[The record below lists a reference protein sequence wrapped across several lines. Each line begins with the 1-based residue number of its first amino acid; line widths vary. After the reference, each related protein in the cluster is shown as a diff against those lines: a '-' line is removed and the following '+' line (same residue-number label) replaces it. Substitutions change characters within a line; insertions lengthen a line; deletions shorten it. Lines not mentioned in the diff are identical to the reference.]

1 MIELKN
7 VSKSYPGPEGG
18 RSLTILQDINFEL
31 RTGSSAA
38 IVGPSGSGKS
48 TLLNIIGALDTPSSG
63 EVRVNGQ
70 NLQKLNA
77 KEAAAYRN
85 LTVGFIFQLHHL
97 LPQCTVLENVLIPAM
112 AGHSK
117 ENASTLN
124 QRARVLLD
132 KVGLSARATH
142 RPGELSGGER
152 QRVAIARSLINRPKL
167 LLADEPTGA
176 LDQGNSG
183 NLLSVLLQLQRDE
196 NLTLLVVTHAMDV
209 AKRLQNTYVLDNN
222 QLVHK

>member
-112 AGHSK
+112 ARHSK

-167 LLADEPTGA
+167 VLADEPTGA

>member
-132 KVGLSARATH
+132 KVGLSNRATH

-167 LLADEPTGA
+167 VLADEPTGA

>member
-167 LLADEPTGA
+167 VLADEPTGA

>member
-124 QRARVLLD
+124 LRARVLLD